1 MAGCGRRL
9 FFDFFLLQFLQ
20 EIDVCPVCF
29 AEERRKHV
37 PDSLEDQWK
46 LIKDHGFGFLLPDH
60 KDESAVGHNDE
71 AADVAED
78 VEVAYAADAE
88 DAEDADGA
96 EDADAAEGVAAEA
109 TDAAYDADEATMSQ
123 AVQSADR
130 TTETADDAA
139 ECPTAV
145 EAASR
150 LEKLFAPPAPVSTED
165 IESDSPSPV
174 PKKRKRGKAA
184 ANPVDVA
191 WMIVAAKT
199 FNFWLESQKP
209 PGISRQQALDSRFGM
224 LTFFSTPQTGKLKE
238 SGGE

>member
-1 MAGCGRRL
+1 MADDF

-60 KDESAVGHNDE
+60 KDESAVGHDDE

-78 VEVAYAADAE
+78 VEVAYAADAEDAE

-139 ECPTAV
+139 ECPTAF

-199 FNFWLESQKP
+199 FNF
-209 PGISRQQALDSRFGM
+209 
-224 LTFFSTPQTGKLKE
+224 
-238 SGGE
+238 

>member
-150 LEKLFAPPAPVSTED
+150 LEKLFAPRHRWARRTSNRTLPVLCRRSAREAKPRRTRLTWLGWLSQQRLSIFD
-165 IESDSPSPV
+165 WNLKSLQASPGS
-174 PKKRKRGKAA
+174 
-184 ANPVDVA
+184 
-191 WMIVAAKT
+191 
-199 FNFWLESQKP
+199 
-209 PGISRQQALDSRFGM
+209 
-224 LTFFSTPQTGKLKE
+224 KL
-238 SGGE
+238 